1 MAVIATGNREDA
13 LDVVQDAM
21 LKLAQKYSDRGQQEW
36 GGLFHRILQNTILD
50 WHRRQKVRN
59 SWRSF
64 LELTGLRK
72 NTDEI
77 DSTPGTGEPNEFRP
91 AADNNP
97 ALKLINER
105 TIEALDSALN
115 RLPLRQQQ
123 AFLLRIWEGLSVEET
138 AAAMECSPGSVKT
151 HLSRALNTLREQLED
166 HRL

>member
-1 MAVIATGNREDA
+1 MAVIATGNRDDA

-21 LKLAQKYSDRGQQEW
+21 LKLAQKYPDRQQQEW
-36 GGLFHRILQNTILD
+36 GPLFHRIMQNTLMD

-59 SWRSF
+59 TWRVF
-64 LELTGLRK
+64 WDVTGLRK
-72 NTDEI
+72 AGDEPEAAAGWEAQ
-77 DSTPGTGEPNEFRP
+77 DEFRT

-105 TIEALDSALN
+105 TIDALDEALN

-123 AFLLRIWEGLSVEET
+123 AFLLRIWEGLSVQET
-138 AAAMECSPGSVKT
+138 AAAMNCSQGSVKT
-151 HLSRALNTLREQLED
+151 HLSRAVNTLREQLED